1 MLQRDAFIEE
11 ITAKLATDKDIFF
24 LSADFGAAALDV
36 LRKDFPD
43 NFIHCGISEQAMVD
57 IATGLALNGKKVF
70 CYAMAPFI
78 SLRALE
84 QIKCG
89 PGMMGLPVCFIS
101 VGIGLGYADAGPT
114 HYITE
119 DYACLRSIIGS
130 KIYTLA
136 DAESASRLAKKLIE
150 NPEFAYVRL
159 DRHPQPKLRVEK
171 YETSLDFRL
180 MNAAGPEKIV
190 LIGSGK
196 MAHLVRDVVDEH
208 PDRFVGVDLISSTPF
223 PEGIVDL
230 VRESRGAIV
239 LDEQT
244 PKGALGSAVLEA
256 CSERSVLKNI
266 RQITLPEMY
275 IYENGGRDYLL
286 DKLGLNK
293 NNVISVADN
302 YFR

>member
-11 ITAKLATDKDIFF
+11 ITAKLATDKDIYF

-36 LRKDFPD
+36 LRKEFPA

-89 PGMMGLPVCFIS
+89 PGMMRLPVCFIS

-119 DYACLRSIIGS
+119 DFACLRSIIGS
-130 KIYTLA
+130 KIYTVA
-136 DAESASRLAKKLIE
+136 DAESATRLAKKIIE
-150 NPEFAYVRL
+150 TPEFAYVRL
-159 DRHPQPKLRVEK
+159 DRHPHPKLRVEK
-171 YETSLDFRL
+171 FETALDYRL
-180 MNAAGPEKIV
+180 INAPNPEKIL

-196 MAHLVRDVVDEH
+196 MAHLISGVVDEY
-208 PDRFVGVDLISSTPF
+208 PGRFVGIDLISSTPI
-223 PEGIVDL
+223 PDGLLEMLRD
-230 VRESRGAIV
+230 SRGAIV

-244 PKGALGSAVLEA
+244 PKGALGSAILEA
-256 CSERSVLKNI
+256 CAEKSILKNI
-266 RQITLPEMY
+266 KQITLPEMY
-275 IYENGGRDYLL
+275 VFENGGRDYLL
-286 DKLGLNK
+286 DKLGLNMR
-293 NNVISVADN
+293 NVIATADK
-302 YFR
+302 FFS